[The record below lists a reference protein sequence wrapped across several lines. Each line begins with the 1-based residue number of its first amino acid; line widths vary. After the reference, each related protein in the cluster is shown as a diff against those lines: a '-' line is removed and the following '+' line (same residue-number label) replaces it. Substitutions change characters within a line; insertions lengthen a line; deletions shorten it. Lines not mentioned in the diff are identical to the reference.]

1 MKRCTNTAAA
11 ISNCRKMLN
20 IRFGVLDGKIS
31 GSGKAVAEEE
41 EEEGAEEV
49 WEEIDDD

>member
-1 MKRCTNTAAA
+1 
-11 ISNCRKMLN
+11 MLN
-20 IRFGVLDGKIS
+20 IRFGVLDGKMS
-31 GSGKAVAEEE
+31 GRPVAEEEEEE